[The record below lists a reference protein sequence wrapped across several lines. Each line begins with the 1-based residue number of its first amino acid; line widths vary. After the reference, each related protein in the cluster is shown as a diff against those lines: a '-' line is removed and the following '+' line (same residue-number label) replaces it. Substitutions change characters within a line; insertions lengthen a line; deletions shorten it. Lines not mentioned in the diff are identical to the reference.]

1 MLSWSVP
8 PGMAFPAA
16 LLISLEVDNM
26 INQCVLIVRRGEGRR
41 GEERGGE
48 GRRGE
53 ERGGEEG
60 GGRREG
66 VTCLALRWRRVPPL
80 GESICSR

>member
-16 LLISLEVDNM
+16 LLISLEEDNM
-26 INQCVLIVRRGEGRR
+26 INQCVLIVRRGEGR
-41 GEERGGE
+41 GGE

-53 ERGGEEG
+53 
-60 GGRREG
+60 GR
-66 VTCLALRWRRVPPL
+66 V
-80 GESICSR
+80 